1 MTGVQT
7 CALPISILAL
17 GATRHYGK
25 RIAEQTRLT
34 EEANKAKS
42 EFLAVMSHEIRTPL
56 NAVIG
61 MTGLLL
67 ETPLTDLQSEFAE
80 TVRSS
85 GEELLSLIN
94 DILDFSKI
102 EAGRLELELVNV
114 DLRECLDAALNL
126 FSARATEKGLE
137 LVASVDESVPPTVLG
152 DATRIRQVLSN
163 LIGNAVKFTESGEV
177 YAAVEVESPPVD
189 GRIRIS
195 FSVSDTGI
203 GIPPDKAERLFKSF
217 SQVDASTTRRFG
229 GTGLGLAICRSLV
242 DMMGGEISVE
252 SEGLPGKGS
261 RFRFILPLVIAEAP
275 VPAYL
280 HRFHPVLAG
289 KQALIVDDNV
299 TNLRVLALQ
308 LESWDM
314 YSMVCKDPL
323 AALDTVA
330 KSGQLDVAILDMSMP
345 GMDGLEL
352 ARKLKSSP
360 ESKDLPLILLSSI
373 GAHPTEAP
381 LFTRRLTKPARPADL
396 YEALL
401 QAIGGSTTG
410 PSEAQHRNYGSGI
423 PRKVVPPLLPSV
435 PPLAILLAE
444 DSAVNVKVAL
454 RLLEHLGQ
462 GADICSN
469 GLEAIQA
476 LQKKPYDL
484 LLLDTGMPVMDGFE
498 TARTIRENF
507 RPEDQPYIAAVTAAA
522 MSGDREK
529 CLAAGMDDYLAKPVR
544 LDELAR
550 TLERAARIKRSEQP
564 YTPTLSCPDDEPML
578 NRAEFTAM
586 KERMGDAAPEII
598 AIFIEEG
605 RGKMAR
611 ILKALEQSDRDLL
624 IAQTHALKSTSA
636 LVGAS
641 CLASQCRLVEERLR
655 TGADIAPL
663 EKLIQDMPEILEA
676 TIEQIQKKSN
686 ASV

>member
-1 MTGVQT
+1 
-7 CALPISILAL
+7 L
-17 GATRHYGK
+17 GATRHFGN

-34 EEANKAKS
+34 EAANTAKS

-85 GEELLSLIN
+85 GEELLALIN

-102 EAGRLELELVNV
+102 EAGRLELEQVKV
-114 DLRECLDAALNL
+114 DLRECLDTSLGLFATRAA
-126 FSARATEKGLE
+126 EKGLE

-152 DATRIRQVLSN
+152 DATRIKQVLGN
-163 LIGNAVKFTESGEV
+163 LIGNAVKFTDAGEV
-177 YAAVEVESPPVD
+177 YTSLEMETPPVD
-189 GRIRIS
+189 GKMRIS
-195 FSVSDTGI
+195 FSVTDTGI

-242 DMMGGEISVE
+242 NMMGGEIHVE

-261 RFRFILPLVIAEAP
+261 RFRFILPMAVAEAP

-280 HRFHPVLAG
+280 HRSHPVLTG
-289 KQALIVDDNV
+289 KQALIVDDNA

-308 LESWDM
+308 LEAWDM
-314 YSMVCKDPL
+314 YSVACNDPM
-323 AALDTVA
+323 AALDTAA
-330 KSGQLDVAILDMSMP
+330 KAGHLDVAILDMSMP
-345 GMDGLEL
+345 GMDGLDL
-352 ARKLKSSP
+352 AMQLKAGP
-360 ESKDLPLILLSSI
+360 EWKDLPLILLSSI
-373 GAHPTEAP
+373 GAHPTETP
-381 LFTRRLTKPARPADL
+381 LFMRRLTKPARPAEL
-396 YEALL
+396 YDALL
-401 QAIGGSTTG
+401 QAISG
-410 PSEAQHRNYGSGI
+410 PVGEAPGKLRGDYGSGS
-423 PRKVVPPLLPSV
+423 PHKVLPPLLPSV
-435 PPLAILLAE
+435 QPLAILLAE

-454 RLLEHLGQ
+454 RLLERLGQ
-462 GADICSN
+462 SADVSGD

-476 LQKKPYDL
+476 LRKKHYDL

-498 TARTIRENF
+498 TARTIRSDF
-507 RPEDQPYIAAVTAAA
+507 QPEDQPYIVAVTAAA

-529 CLAAGMDDYLAKPVR
+529 CLAAGMDDYLPKPVR

-550 TLERAARIKRSEQP
+550 ALEKAALKQGYESSSIP
-564 YTPTLSCPDDEPML
+564 LLSCLDNEPML
-578 NRAEFTAM
+578 DRTEFTAM
-586 KERMGDAAPEII
+586 IQRMGDAAPDII

-605 RGKMAR
+605 RSKVAR
-611 ILKALEQSDRDLL
+611 ILEAREHMDRDKL
-624 IAQTHALKSTSA
+624 IAQTHALKSTSS

-641 CLASQCRLVEERLR
+641 CLASRCRLIEESLR
-655 TGADIAPL
+655 TGSDIVSL
-663 EKLIQDMPEILEA
+663 EELIAAMPVIFEA
-676 TIEQIQKKSN
+676 TIEQINRKSG
-686 ASV
+686 SCV